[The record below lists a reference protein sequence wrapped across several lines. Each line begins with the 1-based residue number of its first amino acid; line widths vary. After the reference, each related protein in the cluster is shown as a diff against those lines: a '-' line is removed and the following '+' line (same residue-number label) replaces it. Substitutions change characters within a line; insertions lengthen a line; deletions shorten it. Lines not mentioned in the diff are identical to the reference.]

1 MVRGLPTLLFFMLIL
16 SVGSLSGLTAV
27 PDAEKLD
34 FSLVYTEL
42 PDRPRKP
49 LGGANLR
56 DGRQ

>member
-1 MVRGLPTLLFFMLIL
+1 MLIL

-42 PDRPRKP
+42 PGEPPKA
-49 LGGANLR
+49 LGGGKPER
-56 DGRQ
+56 W

>member
-1 MVRGLPTLLFFMLIL
+1 MLIL
-16 SVGSLSGLTAV
+16 SVGSLSGFTAV
-27 PDAEKLD
+27 SDAEKLD

>member
-1 MVRGLPTLLFFMLIL
+1 MLIL
-16 SVGSLSGLTAV
+16 SVGSLSGFTAV
-27 PDAEKLD
+27 SDAEKLD

-42 PDRPRKP
+42 PDRPRMP